1 MDDKFEMAHA
11 VAKKVK
17 TRVNNIFAIKKYMGE
32 GLRDFLSQFN
42 RVRITLPNVSEGMAV
57 TAFQNGLS
65 REGSRATRK
74 LLSQLMKYP
83 PTTWDEIHNA
93 YHTEVRA
100 DDNDLNGP
108 TRWIVLERKH
118 KTKDYITLKQEVVNI
133 LQQGHLKKLLSNKG
147 RNNFARVRE
156 HQGPPKPSS
165 LARTINMII
174 SDNDDASINSVK
186 FIATRK
192 LKRSIMRERY
202 AGLEESIIF
211 DESNIDGLTFPHNDA
226 LVITLQILD
235 TDVKHIMVDNGSGA
249 CIIHPRVLTQMRLK
263 DKIVPRCITLT
274 GFNNAV
280 ERTSSEI
287 TLPILASS
295 ITLETMFH
303 IIDRATTYNAIVGRL

>member
-1 MDDKFEMAHA
+1 MVSRPNREQHQPYVRAHTPPSFRYDEGPSRPRTGTHWNERVYA
-11 VAKKVK
+11 LERLITKVK
-17 TRVNNIFAIKKYMGE
+17 WPPKIRS
-32 GLRDFLSQFN
+32 DPS
-42 RVRITLPNVSEGMAV
+42 
-57 TAFQNGLS
+57 
-65 REGSRATRK
+65 TRK
-74 LLSQLMKYP
+74 TGALYIFYQ
-83 PTTWDEIHNA
+83 
-93 YHTEVRA
+93 
-100 DDNDLNGP
+100 
-108 TRWIVLERKH
+108 ERKH